1 MDVNIFSA
9 YVGVVAQLIL
19 IIFLAGIFA
28 PLRGPLLACVLSL
41 IITIQGVALVNSAT
55 MFFGINW
62 QFFNFLLASVTLL
75 LIAFPE
81 KRQHSVNGLKQI
93 GSSIASNLFPSLL
106 ILTLVLFTVL
116 VAAVSPELSIDGQ
129 LYHGPILASII
140 ESGTLWNWDAVNQYF
155 YYTDLTASGGVNF
168 ATITGET
175 LFDNGIQIP
184 HLLIITL
191 VIVWALGK
199 RFKSLYLRLSLAFLI
214 ISAPVIWL
222 QPRILYVDLAYGT
235 AVAASILF
243 IVFLDS
249 PRGPE
254 VLTLGI
260 SLGAVIASKPA
271 GLLTGGALLLIA
283 LAVHLYRNFQTRTL
297 SRSIVFLIIPS
308 ALGVSFYLR
317 NFVAFSNPL
326 YPVKIDFGP
335 IHFPGIIDL
344 SVFTSGNRGNGLL
357 DVSRLYNFAH
367 NLVHGSKFGVEKLDY
382 DPREGGF
389 GYVPLALLI
398 IGIIGL
404 ISTYVFR
411 SKDVH
416 TNFTKNFGSV
426 FIAQVSLVAITS
438 VVLILQPSTFDSR
451 YVIGPY
457 IVIAVTVLITKI
469 SSSVPKFIEL
479 ALGTLALV
487 LALVQ
492 ILWTETNMYP
502 GLSLIKSLRTAQAVS
517 QPSTPGNIWGKAE
530 NLAWLPNNSECLQI
544 SIQSQGGLTSSGM
557 SEVSQLA
564 TLPYA
569 LYGEQLCNTVIP
581 LIFNPSP
588 EQINAEY
595 SSSALTTNVFS
606 SDFALV
612 NNSSVDYWKSQ
623 FPQVADC
630 FVAVQQLSGND
641 QYPESVTVFKNVC
654 K

>member
-9 YVGVVAQLIL
+9 YIGVLAQLIL
-19 IIFLAGIFA
+19 IMYLAGIFA

-41 IITIQGVALVNSAT
+41 IIAIQGIALINIAT

-62 QFFNFLLASVTLL
+62 QFFNFLLAAVTLFI
-75 LIAFPE
+75 IAFPE
-81 KRQHSVNGLKQI
+81 KRHQSIIGLKQI
-93 GSSIASNLFPSLL
+93 GSSLAANLFPTLL
-106 ILTLVLFTVL
+106 LLTLLLFTIL
-116 VAAVSPELSIDGQ
+116 VAVISPELSIDGQ

-140 ESGTLWNWDAVNQYF
+140 ESGTLWNWNTVNQYF

-184 HLLIITL
+184 YLLIITL

-249 PRGPE
+249 HRVPE
-254 VLTLGI
+254 VLALGI

-271 GLLTGGALLLIA
+271 GLLTGSALLLIA
-283 LAVHLYRNFQTRTL
+283 LAVHLYRNFQARTL

-308 ALGVSFYLR
+308 ALGGSFYLR

-326 YPVKIDFGP
+326 YPVTIDFGP

-389 GYVPLALLI
+389 GYIPLVLLI
-398 IGIIGL
+398 IGVSGL
-404 ISTYVFR
+404 IATYVFR
-411 SKDVH
+411 KKDVH
-416 TNFTKNFGSV
+416 VNFTKNYGSV
-426 FIAQVSLVAITS
+426 FFAQVSLVAITC

-469 SSSVPKFIEL
+469 SSSVPKPIEIL
-479 ALGTLALV
+479 LGSIALV

-492 ILWTETNMYP
+492 IVWTETNMYP
-502 GLSLIKSLRTAQAVS
+502 GLSVINNLRITQAVS
-517 QPSTPGNIWGKAE
+517 QPPTPGNIWGKAE
-530 NLAWLPNNSECLQI
+530 NTAWLPSNSGCLQI
-544 SIQSQGGLTSSGM
+544 SVQTQGGLTPSGM

-581 LIFNPSP
+581 LILSSSP

-595 SSSALTTNVFS
+595 TSSALTANVFS

-612 NNSSVDYWKSQ
+612 NNSSVEYWKSQ
-623 FPQVADC
+623 IPQVANC